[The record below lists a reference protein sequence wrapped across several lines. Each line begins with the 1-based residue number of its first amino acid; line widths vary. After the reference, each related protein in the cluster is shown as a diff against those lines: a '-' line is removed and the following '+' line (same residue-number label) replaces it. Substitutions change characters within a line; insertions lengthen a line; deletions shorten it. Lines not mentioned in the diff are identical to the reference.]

1 MKQNYGESLVISVLR
16 GAKSQR
22 IFDLGFE
29 RLSTYGIMKESSAKE
44 LTSMIAYLKQQG
56 YLAATAGEYPVLK
69 LTAKSREILF
79 EKKPLSIRFR
89 EAAQS
94 VNPGLFQRLQTLRAQ
109 IARRKSV
116 PAFVI
121 FSNATLEDMCRR
133 HPHSME
139 EMREVSGIGSAKL
152 EAYGQQFLDEICKY
166 EQK

>member
-1 MKQNYGESLVISVLR
+1 MRVR
-16 GAKSQR
+16 R
-22 IFDLGFE
+22 
-29 RLSTYGIMKESSAKE
+29 KE
-44 LTSMIAYLKQQG
+44 
-56 YLAATAGEYPVLK
+56 P
-69 LTAKSREILF
+69 EIV
-79 EKKPLSIRFR
+79 RFR

-94 VNPGLFQRLQTLRAQ
+94 VDPGLFQQLQALRAQ

-152 EAYGQQFLDEICKY
+152 DAYGQQFLEEIRKY